1 MDARRQNGSRILRRA
16 IVLTSVAVVF
26 GLSTGGLARA
36 QYAAIDPSTTFN
48 PNNTLTDSF
57 NRGENVSVRERPR
70 PDYQPEGIH
79 LGGFMVYPK
88 LTLGAAFDDNIY
100 AQQSGAVSDAIF
112 TVAPEIDF
120 QSTWSRNALAG
131 YVRDSQ
137 SFYVNHSGE
146 DVNQYGAGLSGK
158 YEFGDSVLSA
168 ATDYGRYALSRTAAN
183 SLQGLSEH
191 PIEYDYTDASAVLS
205 HTFNRLRL
213 AGRFD
218 YQDYSYLN
226 GEEPG
231 GAVVFENNFS
241 HYIETYSGKLEYAV
255 SPDTAVYVAGAYNE
269 RQYALHPPTV
279 AYTSNSTGYNITGG
293 VNFDVTHLVRGDVQL
308 GYLDQEYASSLF
320 HDIKGLSAKGQVEWF
335 PTQLTTVTLT
345 GLRAVGDSGVI
356 GSAGYINATGGLQ
369 VDHELLRNLIL
380 TLTATT
386 AHNSYYGASRVD
398 QIWSIGASADWLL
411 NRRVG
416 LGFGYAH
423 SDQTSSGSNRG
434 PSFADDR
441 GTISTALKF

>member
-218 YQDYSYLN
+218 V
-226 GEEPG
+226 EEL
-231 GAVVFENNFS
+231 S
-241 HYIETYSGKLEYAV
+241 ILH
-255 SPDTAVYVAGAYNE
+255 DAGLFISD
-269 RQYALHPPTV
+269 R
-279 AYTSNSTGYNITGG
+279 
-293 VNFDVTHLVRGDVQL
+293 VR
-308 GYLDQEYASSLF
+308 A
-320 HDIKGLSAKGQVEWF
+320 
-335 PTQLTTVTLT
+335 
-345 GLRAVGDSGVI
+345 
-356 GSAGYINATGGLQ
+356 
-369 VDHELLRNLIL
+369 
-380 TLTATT
+380 
-386 AHNSYYGASRVD
+386 
-398 QIWSIGASADWLL
+398 
-411 NRRVG
+411 RRG
-416 LGFGYAH
+416 RRF
-423 SDQTSSGSNRG
+423 
-434 PSFADDR
+434 
-441 GTISTALKF
+441 